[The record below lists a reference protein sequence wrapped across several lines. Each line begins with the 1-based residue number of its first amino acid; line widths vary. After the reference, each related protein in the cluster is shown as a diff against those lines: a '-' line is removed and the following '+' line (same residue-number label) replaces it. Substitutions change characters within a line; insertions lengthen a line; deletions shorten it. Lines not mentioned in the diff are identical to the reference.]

1 MTTSR
6 DDTRL
11 ELAIGRVL
19 FLGVTISSTCLAVG
33 LGLSLVPGLAGAAGW
48 LMNAGLI
55 VLMATPVGRVVISI
69 VDYAIDRD
77 WLFAGLTI
85 VVLAELAAS
94 LVAARR

>member
-6 DDTRL
+6 EATRL
-11 ELAIGRVL
+11 EVAIGRVL
-19 FLGVTISSTCLAVG
+19 FIGVTVSSICLAVG

-55 VLMATPVGRVVISI
+55 VLMATPVGRVVIS
-69 VDYAIDRD
+69 VVEYAIERD

-85 VVLAELAAS
+85 VVLVELVAS
-94 LVAARR
+94 VVAARR